1 MSVRRLSSWC
11 IPVLAGML
19 WSGSSVGQE
28 LVSDQPAGWLVR
40 AGTLWS
46 EGSGFVAGG
55 EVLLRDGK
63 IAAVGRDLKATGD
76 VEVIDVPDGFIL
88 PGMIEAHSQTGLHGD
103 GVGWDTDEDTRPIT
117 AGLHALDAFYAFAA
131 DVESARRS
139 GITALLVAP
148 GGKNLIGGSGGVV
161 KTAPAVGDE
170 NVVRQPAV
178 LKMSLGDE
186 PKRTDAMPK
195 TRMGELALLREHLS
209 RARAYEEDRRQAE
222 QNGERWAVDAELDTT
237 AALLRGELPALVQ
250 AYTTKDIANALR
262 LSDEF
267 GFDVT
272 LAYATEAHLIA
283 EELARRDVPVVL
295 TSIKGL
301 WYRYEKES
309 FSERNAARLL
319 DAGVRIALQLGEGNP
334 YGSGD
339 LLFNAGYLLKHGLS
353 REDALRAV
361 TSWPAELL
369 GVADRLGRLRPGMD
383 GDVVVLSGPPFDLR
397 SQVLHVFINGK
408 RMPSDE

>member
-1 MSVRRLSSWC
+1 MSVQRLSSWC

-19 WSGSSVGQE
+19 WSGPSVGQE
-28 LVSDQPAGWLVR
+28 PAADQPAGWLVR

-46 EGSGFVAGG
+46 DGNGFVAGG

-63 IAAVGRDLKATGD
+63 VAAVGRDLTAADD
-76 VEVIDVPDGFIL
+76 VEVIEVPDGFIL

-117 AGLHALDAFYAFAA
+117 ADLHALDAFYAFAG
-131 DVESARRS
+131 DVASARRS
-139 GITALLVAP
+139 GITTLLATP
-148 GGKNLIGGSGGVV
+148 GGKNLIGGSGVLI

-186 PKRTDAMPK
+186 PKRTNAAPK
-195 TRMGELALLREHLS
+195 TRMGELALLREHLN
-209 RARAYEEDRRQAE
+209 RAGRYEESRGQAE
-222 QNGERWAVDAELDTT
+222 QNGERPTVDAEFETT

-250 AYTTKDIANALR
+250 AYTAKDIDNALR

-267 GFDVT
+267 GFDVI

-295 TSIKGL
+295 ASIKGL

-309 FSERNAARLL
+309 FNERNAAQLL

-353 REDALRAV
+353 PEDALRAV

-383 GDVVVLSGPPFDLR
+383 GDVVVLSGSPLDPR
-397 SQVLHVFINGK
+397 SRVLHVFINGK
-408 RMPSDE
+408 RMPGE

>member
-1 MSVRRLSSWC
+1 MSVQRLSSWC

-19 WSGSSVGQE
+19 WSGPSAGQE
-28 LVSDQPAGWLVR
+28 LVPDQPAGWLVR

-46 EGSGFVAGG
+46 DGDGFVAGG
-55 EVLLRDGK
+55 EVLLRDGT
-63 IAAVGRDLKATGD
+63 IAAVGPDLEAPDD
-76 VEVIDVPDGFIL
+76 VEVIDVTDGFIL
-88 PGMIEAHSQTGLHGD
+88 PGLIEAHSQTGLHGD

-117 AGLHALDAFYAFAA
+117 ADLHARDAFYAFAA
-131 DVESARRS
+131 DVASARRS
-139 GITALLVAP
+139 GITTVLATP
-148 GGKNLIGGSGGVV
+148 GGKNLIGGSGVLI

-186 PKRTDAMPK
+186 PKRTNAAPR
-195 TRMGELALLREHLS
+195 TRMGEVALLREHLS
-209 RARAYEEDRRQAE
+209 RARKYEEERNQAE
-222 QNGERWAVDAELDTT
+222 QNGERPAVDADFETT

-267 GFDVT
+267 GFDVI
-272 LAYATEAHLIA
+272 LAYATQAHLIA
-283 EELARRDVPVVL
+283 GELARRDVPVVL
-295 TSIKGL
+295 ASIKGL

-309 FSERNAARLL
+309 FSERNAAQLL

-334 YGSGD
+334 YGGGD
-339 LLFNAGYLLKHGLS
+339 LLFNAGYLLKHGLA
-353 REDALRAV
+353 REDALRAI

-383 GDVVVLSGPPFDLR
+383 GDVVVLSGPPFDPR
-397 SQVLHVFINGK
+397 SQVLHVFINGQ
-408 RMPSDE
+408 RMPSE